1 MVADADLDAR
11 RGRTDRR
18 RFLLLAG
25 LPLLAVGAGAAC
37 AVRPGPDAGGQQVR
51 TDLEP
56 LNARFGPY
64 VGTLAEAHWIGYDI
78 DEPPGGSRTVPGPDS
93 RVRLVGIARL
103 AAGGAAAITGR
114 AEYAFPPGG
123 AAPSALPDELEP
135 YAPGGA
141 TWQHSAQF
149 DAYANHE
156 GAEGHPTGE
165 YLFDTAR
172 DLVRFDLL
180 YLYT

>member
-1 MVADADLDAR
+1 MEAQ

-25 LPLLAVGAGAAC
+25 IPLLTVGAGTAY
-37 AVRPGPDAGGQQVR
+37 AVWPGPAEPGPQVR

-64 VGTLAEAHWIGYDI
+64 VGTLAEAHWLGYDI

-93 RVRLVGIARL
+93 RIRLVGIARL
-103 AAGGAAAITGR
+103 TAGGAAAITGR
-114 AEYAFPPGG
+114 AEYAFAPGG
-123 AAPSALPDELEP
+123 AAPSALPAELEP
-135 YAPGGA
+135 YARGGA
-141 TWQHSAQF
+141 TWQHSPQF

-156 GAEGHPTGE
+156 GAEGHPSGE
-165 YLFDTAR
+165 YHFDTAR